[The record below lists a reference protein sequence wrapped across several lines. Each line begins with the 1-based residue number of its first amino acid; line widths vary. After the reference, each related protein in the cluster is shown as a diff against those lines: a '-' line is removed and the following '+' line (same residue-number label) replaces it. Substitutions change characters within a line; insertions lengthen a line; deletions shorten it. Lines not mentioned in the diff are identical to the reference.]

1 MPPVSPLVLASAS
14 PRRRALLE
22 QLGIPLRIDPAH
34 LDENVRAGESAE
46 QYVLRL
52 AREKADAVHA
62 RHPHATVLAAD
73 TSVVLEG
80 RLLGKPGTAEE
91 AMEMLRALSGRTHQ
105 VMTAVAVRAA
115 AFEIPLEDPQ
125 ARRRPD
131 QGGPSTVVAGGGE
144 RLVTASVTFAA
155 ANEATLRWYV
165 STGEPMDKA
174 GAYAVQGIG
183 GFLVERIEGS
193 YSAVVGLPLV
203 ETLALLRDA
212 GYILPWEQR

>member
-34 LDENVRAGESAE
+34 LDENARPGESAE

-52 AREKADAVHA
+52 AREKAEAVHA
-62 RHPHATVLAAD
+62 RHPTDTVLAAD

-80 RLLGKPGTAEE
+80 RILGKPGTAEE
-91 AMEMLRALSGRTHQ
+91 AVEMLRALSGRTHQ
-105 VMTAVAVRAA
+105 VMTAVAVA
-115 AFEIPLEDPQ
+115 EVG
-125 ARRRPD
+125 ARC
-131 QGGPSTVVAGGGE
+131 
-144 RLVTASVTFAA
+144 VTAAVTFAA
-155 ANEATLRWYV
+155 ASEAALRWYV

-203 ETLALLRDA
+203 ETLALLRAA

>member
-34 LDENVRAGESAE
+34 LDENVREGEPAE

-52 AREKADAVHA
+52 ARQKAEAVHV
-62 RHPHATVLAAD
+62 RHPSDTVLAAD

-80 RLLGKPGTAEE
+80 RILGKPRTAEE
-91 AMEMLRALSGRTHQ
+91 AVEMLRALRGRTHQ
-105 VMTAVAVRAA
+105 VMTAVAIAGA
-115 AFEIPLEDPQ
+115 G
-125 ARRRPD
+125 ARC
-131 QGGPSTVVAGGGE
+131 VI
-144 RLVTASVTFAA
+144 ASVTFAA
-155 ANEATLRWYV
+155 ASEAALRWYV

-212 GYILPWEQR
+212 GYILPWEER